1 MKQHPC
7 MHRLARIW
15 TLRCLLVAAGTG
27 LGWWL
32 RPLVTP
38 TAEPAAANASARPR
52 PPAPPQNA
60 RTTTSG
66 AGDEQPPLGPTT
78 FDRMWKAL
86 TTDFKPGQ
94 PTGYEHPV
102 TVDQLEPYLK
112 LHGRD
117 AESLVT
123 AWQLTGDDAL
133 LAEVREKFPDDV
145 RLLAATWNLG
155 SEDEQ
160 AATLERWRKVD
171 PENALVPG
179 LLAAMAIKRGDSE
192 KIGPLLAEA
201 ARRPHFETRESAT
214 QLSQR
219 EALMLAGKSPA
230 EARILASTRVHAP
243 TSSLGGITPAVSQAL
258 ESMVDSQSDEAAK
271 ALALDAVGFAD
282 KMADSKS
289 ASEQGLARLLTTQA
303 LYRLPLAR
311 MHPASVEWVEA
322 KLEEVRQQPAE
333 GLAEPLELG
342 RLTEAQAE
350 LYYQKMES
358 EGTIPAMKWA
368 AKVLGQPNAVK

>member
-1 MKQHPC
+1 
-7 MHRLARIW
+7 MHHLARLW
-15 TLRCLLVAAGTG
+15 TLRCLLVAAGAG
-27 LGWWL
+27 IGWWI
-32 RPLVTP
+32 RPLVTHS
-38 TAEPAAANASARPR
+38 TAHAPAGPR
-52 PPAPPQNA
+52 PPAAPQNA
-60 RTTTSG
+60 RTVTSG
-66 AGDEQPPLGPTT
+66 AADERAPLGQTT

-102 TVDQLEPYLK
+102 TVDQLASYLK

-145 RLLAATWNLG
+145 RLLAATWNRG

-160 AATLERWRKVD
+160 AATLERWRTVD

-179 LLAAMAIKRGDSE
+179 LLAAMAVKRGDSE
-192 KIGPLLAEA
+192 KIGQLLAEA
-201 ARRPHFETRESAT
+201 DRRRHFETGESAT

-243 TSSLGGITPAVSQAL
+243 TSSLSGLTPAVSQAL
-258 ESMVDSQSDEAAK
+258 ESMVEGQSDEAAK
-271 ALALDAVGFAD
+271 ALALDAVAFAD

-289 ASEQGLARLLTTQA
+289 ASEQSFARFLTTQT
-303 LYRLPLAR
+303 LYRLPLSR
-311 MHPASVEWVEA
+311 MDPASVEWIEA
-322 KLEEVRQQPAE
+322 KLEAVRQQPAE
-333 GLAEPLELG
+333 GLAEPLQLG

-350 LYYQKMES
+350 LYHGKMET
-358 EGTIPAMKWA
+358 EGTISAMKWA